1 MTVEKSLYS
10 SKKPNLK
17 ETIRLASESAEEE
30 AQMELDSLLLEFEE
44 WQKENS
50 GGWKD
55 FLKSHKSEPKVI
67 RLKNGGP
74 VKYSE
79 NSFEQL
85 ADDYNDGIGVIEIDG
100 EKESFSNYIKR
111 MGGVKDD

>member
-30 AQMELDSLLLEFEE
+30 AAMELDQLLQQFEE
-44 WQKENS
+44 WKEENS

-55 FLKSHKSEPKVI
+55 FLKSHKEEPKVI

-74 VKYSE
+74 VKYS
-79 NSFEQL
+79 
-85 ADDYNDGIGVIEIDG
+85 
-100 EKESFSNYIKR
+100 
-111 MGGVKDD
+111 

>member
-1 MTVEKSLYS
+1 MTIEKEIYS

-55 FLKSHKSEPKVI
+55 FLNHTKKSPKLFG
-67 RLKNGGP
+67 LKM
-74 VKYSE
+74 E
-79 NSFEQL
+79 AQL
-85 ADDYNDGIGVIEIDG
+85 NIQKTALN
-100 EKESFSNYIKR
+100 N
-111 MGGVKDD
+111 

>member
-1 MTVEKSLYS
+1 MTIEKEIYS

-55 FLKSHKSEPKVI
+55 FLKSHKSQD
-67 RLKNGGP
+67 
-74 VKYSE
+74 YS
-79 NSFEQL
+79 F
-85 ADDYNDGIGVIEIDG
+85 I
-100 EKESFSNYIKR
+100 F
-111 MGGVKDD
+111 